1 MRSLLKRGTSAAWV
15 AHTTWNSPLPSTS
28 SSTSSSSSSMRR
40 WWSSHPLGRTLTLQ
54 TDNAA
59 AVGTFKSTTKR
70 WASSSSSV
78 SGAEI
83 LEQFLTHRPKTTLV
97 GNNVALAMESLAA
110 ADCVCFDVDSTVV
123 TEEGIDVLA
132 AHLGKGEQ
140 VAALTASAMG
150 GTIKFQDALSARL
163 DLLQPSRAQILDC
176 LDQHALVLTPGVE
189 SLVQALRAANKAVH
203 LVSGG
208 FRIMIEP
215 IAVQLKLDPQTHVTA
230 NQILFD
236 EQGHYA
242 GFDAT
247 EPTSQDMGKP
257 RALQQLQK
265 QFGYQTMVMIG
276 DGATDA
282 QAKPPARAFVGFGGV
297 VVREKVVQ
305 ASDWFVTDFDDL
317 TYIVQ
322 TVGLQK

>member
-1 MRSLLKRGTSAAWV
+1 
-15 AHTTWNSPLPSTS
+15 
-28 SSTSSSSSSMRR
+28 
-40 WWSSHPLGRTLTLQ
+40 
-54 TDNAA
+54 
-59 AVGTFKSTTKR
+59 
-70 WASSSSSV
+70 
-78 SGAEI
+78 
-83 LEQFLTHRPKTTLV
+83 
-97 GNNVALAMESLAA
+97 
-110 ADCVCFDVDSTVV
+110 
-123 TEEGIDVLA
+123 
-132 AHLGKGEQ
+132 
-140 VAALTASAMG
+140 
-150 GTIKFQDALSARL
+150 
-163 DLLQPSRAQILDC
+163 
-176 LDQHALVLTPGVE
+176 
-189 SLVQALRAANKAVH
+189 
-203 LVSGG
+203 
-208 FRIMIEP
+208 
-215 IAVQLKLDPQTHVTA
+215 LDPQTHVTA

>member
-1 MRSLLKRGTSAAWV
+1 M
-15 AHTTWNSPLPSTS
+15 
-28 SSTSSSSSSMRR
+28 
-40 WWSSHPLGRTLTLQ
+40 
-54 TDNAA
+54 
-59 AVGTFKSTTKR
+59 STTQR
-70 WASSSSSV
+70 WASSV
-78 SGAEI
+78 AGAEM
-83 LEQFLTHRPKTTLV
+83 LEQFLAHRQQEKSSLV
-97 GNNVALAMESLAA
+97 GNKVALAMESLAA

-132 AHLGKGEQ
+132 AHLGKGEE

-150 GTIKFQDALSARL
+150 GSIKFQDALQARL
-163 DLLQPSRAQILDC
+163 DLLQPSRAQIVDC
-176 LDQHALVLTPGVE
+176 LDQHALVLTPGVQT
-189 SLVQALRAANKAVH
+189 LVQALRAANKAVH

-215 IAVQLKLDPQTHVTA
+215 VALQLKLDAVTHVTA

-236 EQGHYA
+236 DQGHYA

-257 RALQQLQK
+257 RALQQLQE

-282 QAKPPARAFVGFGGV
+282 QAKPPATAFVGFGGI
-297 VVREKVVQ
+297 VVREKVVH
-305 ASDWFVTDFDDL
+305 ASDWFVTDFDDI

-322 TVGLQK
+322 TFGSGPKK